1 MGSPAAAQTEKDL
14 KRMREE
20 RDLKRTR
27 EEQEK
32 KRMREEQEKKHMRGV
47 QELHRKEEERLQSEA
62 EFSHK
67 RTIDLQTQKE
77 LQLKTVRT
85 MRENVLQQAHLL
97 QQKQEEQDSMQEQ
110 LRQILH
116 TLQLKQ
122 NDSQNVKK
130 QLQEQENILK
140 VQENDLDD
148 LQCSLKSEQNHHQK
162 LCLDHKLEQHKLT
175 NDTIKQQL
183 RSTNFKLSLR
193 EINACLEKNDLLQLL
208 ADSRAKYLES
218 IDDAIREDL
227 QKAAAAEHERI
238 LHKEL
243 ENAKAAELNAKLH
256 KKQIDAMQRWDY
268 ALGQGVWRDEDAN
281 AKLSC
286 SRLELE
292 LVF

>member
-218 IDDAIREDL
+218 IDDFIREDL
-227 QKAAAAEHERI
+227 QKAAAAEQERI

-243 ENAKAAELNAKLH
+243 ENAKAAELNAKLY
-256 KKQIDAMQRWDY
+256 KKQIDAMRRWDY
-268 ALGQGVWRDEDAN
+268 ALGQDV
-281 AKLSC
+281 
-286 SRLELE
+286 
-292 LVF
+292 